1 MISSNE
7 FKKGMAIKLEKDIYT
22 IVDFQHVKPG
32 KGAAFVRSK
41 IKSLTNGRVIDK
53 TFRAGEK
60 IEDIRVERRE
70 MQYSYDEGDSLVF
83 MDTET
88 FDQLPVSKEIV
99 ENILDYIKEGD
110 TVEISIYEEKPISIE
125 PPIFVELEVTYSEPG
140 VKGDTATNVQ
150 KQVEVETGAKI
161 NVPIFVNTGDVIKID
176 TRSGDYVERVKR

>member
-1 MISSNE
+1 MISSND

-41 IKSLTNGRVIDK
+41 LKSLTKGSVIDK

-60 IEDIRVERRE
+60 VEDIRVENRE

-88 FDQLPVSKEIV
+88 FDQMPISKDIID
-99 ENILDYIKEGD
+99 NLLDYIKEGD
-110 TVEISIYEEKPISIE
+110 TVEVSIYEERPISIT
-125 PPIFVELEVTYSEPG
+125 PPIFVELKVTYAEPG
-140 VKGDTATNVQ
+140 VRGDTATNVQ
-150 KQVEVETGAKI
+150 KQVEVETGAKFS
-161 NVPIFVNTGDVIKID
+161 VPIFVETGDVIKID
-176 TRSGDYVERVKR
+176 TRSGDYVERVKK

>member
-1 MISSNE
+1 MISSND

-60 IEDIRVERRE
+60 IEDIRVERRA

-83 MDTET
+83 MDNET
-88 FDQLPVSKEIV
+88 FDQLPVSKDIV
-99 ENILDYIKEGD
+99 ENLLDYIKEGD
-110 TVEISIYEEKPISIE
+110 TVEVSMYEEKPISIE
-125 PPIFVELEVTYSEPG
+125 PPIFVELEVTYAEPG
-140 VKGDTATNVQ
+140 VKGDTATNVN

-161 NVPIFVNTGDVIKID
+161 AVPIFVETGDVIKID
-176 TRSGDYVERVKR
+176 TRTGDYVERVKK